1 VDVMKTKL
9 LLVMFVFLGGCG
21 LPEESRIATAVSETL
36 IAETQLTKTLP
47 PTLVPTQTSKPKL
60 IETHTPMPTPT
71 ISVDL
76 SKISLNREDL
86 TKDFFPIPPL
96 FIDFSENEIQDWY
109 SGTDITVMEAFFFT
123 DEREQRYIIG
133 WTIRLPERLEATGFD
148 TVMRHHEY
156 VLVNAVAGL
165 GGEEILERETLLLDA
180 DIGNDFLG
188 LRLLVKEEEEPYR
201 MWVDAILFQRD
212 FIGVTVFEA
221 YEDWLEPLI
230 GIENIA
236 NILDRK
242 TLEVLRP

>member
-1 VDVMKTKL
+1 MKRKL
-9 LLVMFVFLGGCG
+9 LFVMFLFLGGCG
-21 LPEESRIATAVSETL
+21 LPEENKIATAISQTMIVEVRQTTVSS
-36 IAETQLTKTLP
+36 
-47 PTLVPTQTSKPKL
+47 PTWIPTQTSKPKTT
-60 IETHTPMPTPT
+60 ETHTPMPTPT
-71 ISVDL
+71 TSLDL
-76 SKISLNREDL
+76 SDISLNRQDL
-86 TKDFFPIPPL
+86 TDDFFPIPPL
-96 FIDFSENEIQDWY
+96 FIDFSENEIQEWY
-109 SGTDITVMEAFFFT
+109 SGTDIAVIDAFFFT

-188 LRLLVKEEEEPYR
+188 LRLLVKEKDEPYR
-201 MWVDAILFQRD
+201 MWVDAILLQRD

-221 YEDWLEPLI
+221 YEDWLEPMI

-236 NILDRK
+236 GILDK
-242 TLEVLRP
+242 KILEVLRP

>member
-1 VDVMKTKL
+1 MKIKL

-21 LPEESRIATAVSETL
+21 LPEDSRITTAVSETL
-36 IAETQLTKTLP
+36 AAEAQLTKTSL
-47 PTLVPTQTSKPKL
+47 PTLVPTQTSKTKL
-60 IETHTPMPTPT
+60 IETHTPMLTPA
-71 ISVDL
+71 ISLDL
-76 SKISLNREDL
+76 SKISLHMEDL
-86 TKDFFPIPPL
+86 TEDFFPIPPL
-96 FIDFSENEIQDWY
+96 FIDFSENEIQEWY

-123 DEREQRYIIG
+123 NEAESRYIIG

-165 GGEEILERETLLLDA
+165 GGEEILDRETLLLDA

-188 LRLLVKEEEEPYR
+188 LRLLVKEKDEPYR

-221 YEDWLEPLI
+221 YEDWLEPMI

-236 NILDRK
+236 GILDQK
-242 TLEVLRP
+242 ILEVLRP